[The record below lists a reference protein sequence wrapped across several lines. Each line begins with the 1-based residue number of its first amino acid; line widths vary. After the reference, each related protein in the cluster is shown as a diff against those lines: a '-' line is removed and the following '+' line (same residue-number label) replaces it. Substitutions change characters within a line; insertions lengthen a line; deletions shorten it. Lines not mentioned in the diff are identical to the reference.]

1 MGKRAGHGAPPPRL
15 SARSDPPSTRR
26 RARAKTARA
35 ARPDGR
41 RGRRQ
46 LVGVLRDEAGV
57 DLAALEAGQVQD
69 HGVVDRRRGDA
80 EDDQLRAAARAS
92 APGAPAPRA
101 VLAHSAVRLA
111 GWHLCNL
118 DGGRP
123 LATYIAYYT
132 CMLLSSQQGHG
143 SHARPAE
150 PGHLRG
156 VRLASQRFCHR
167 WHTHSRMTLAH
178 GRHPTD

>member
-132 CMLLSSQQGHG
+132 CIVTFIAARAWQPRTPGRAWPPAWRAPCKPALL
-143 SHARPAE
+143 P
-150 PGHLRG
+150 P
-156 VRLASQRFCHR
+156 
-167 WHTHSRMTLAH
+167 LAH
-178 GRHPTD
+178 PLAHDPCPWQAPH